1 MGTKHIKLDH
11 KPLTERQ
18 KLIAPRFLSDAN
30 DITNVVYALRGRPPV
45 IEPKLKANDK
55 VWILEQLEKGITQKR
70 ILKDI
75 EAETGLIIS
84 KASFCRLVRKLK
96 KQ

>member
-1 MGTKHIKLDH
+1 MGTKYIKLDH

-18 KLIAPRFLSDAN
+18 KLIAPRFVSDAN

-55 VWILEQLEKGITQKR
+55 VWILKQLEKGIPQVR
-70 ILKDI
+70 IIKDF
-75 EAETGLIIS
+75 EAETGIKIS
-84 KASFCRLVRKLK
+84 KPTFSRLVRKLK
-96 KQ
+96 QA